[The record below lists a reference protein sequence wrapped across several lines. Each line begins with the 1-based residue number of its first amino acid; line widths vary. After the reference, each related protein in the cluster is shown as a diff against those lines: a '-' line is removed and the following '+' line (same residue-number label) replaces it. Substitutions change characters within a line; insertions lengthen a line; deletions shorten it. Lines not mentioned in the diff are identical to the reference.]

1 MSISIHP
8 QLETQ
13 LRARAEA
20 EGLTVEAYL
29 ERIVRSE
36 QSAEDVLTEL
46 ALAGLDSGEAIEPG
60 PGYWEAKHR
69 SLDER
74 LRGTAGK

>member
-8 QLETQ
+8 ELETK

-20 EGLTVEAYL
+20 EGLNVEAYL
-29 ERIVRSE
+29 ERIVGSE
-36 QSAEDVLTEL
+36 QSAEDALTEL
-46 ALAGLDSGEAIEPG
+46 ALAGLDSGELIEPG

-69 SLDER
+69 SLDEC
-74 LRGTAGK
+74 LRSTTGK